1 MTLDNKQKAF
11 LTLVLGGLW
20 ETEVQLAQYGDINF
34 QEVYRLAE
42 EQSIIG
48 LVTAGAEHVVDVII
62 PQEETLTLV
71 GATLQLEQRNML
83 MNVYLAGLIEKLQ
96 ANDIY
101 TLLVKGQ
108 GIAQCYERPLWR
120 TCGDIDL
127 LLSNKNYTNAFR
139 LLITLSSNSTEE
151 SIYNKHVA
159 FTINSWTVEL
169 HGTMRTCL
177 WDSLDRAIDD
187 VQNEVFCAGTVRS
200 WVNGQTQI
208 YIPRADEDVIFVFT
222 HILQHFFREGIGLR
236 QICDWCRLLWTY
248 RDELNL
254 GLLESRLLK
263 MGIMTEW
270 KAFAYLAV
278 NYLGMDATSMPLYSA
293 DNKWEKKSK
302 LILNFILET
311 GNFGCNRDYSYYNHS
326 YIAFKIISLVKHLK
340 DSFRYFFI
348 FPVDS
353 LRSTERRIRVGLL
366 LALTGKK
373 HE

>member
-1 MTLDNKQKAF
+1 M
-11 LTLVLGGLW
+11 
-20 ETEVQLAQYGDINF
+20 
-34 QEVYRLAE
+34 
-42 EQSIIG
+42 
-48 LVTAGAEHVVDVII
+48 II

-83 MNVYLAGLIEKLQ
+83 MNVYLAGLIEKLR
-96 ANDIY
+96 AKDIY

-139 LLITLSSNSTEE
+139 LLTTLSSNSTEE

-236 QICDWCRLLWTY
+236 QICDWCRL
-248 RDELNL
+248 N
-254 GLLESRLLK
+254 S
-263 MGIMTEW
+263 
-270 KAFAYLAV
+270 
-278 NYLGMDATSMPLYSA
+278 
-293 DNKWEKKSK
+293 
-302 LILNFILET
+302 
-311 GNFGCNRDYSYYNHS
+311 
-326 YIAFKIISLVKHLK
+326 
-340 DSFRYFFI
+340 
-348 FPVDS
+348 
-353 LRSTERRIRVGLL
+353 
-366 LALTGKK
+366 
-373 HE
+373 